1 MGQLARQI
9 AVVGNQQYAHAVFVE
24 PSYWVDPFGAGVS
37 DQVHN
42 GFVCVGVFERSDVSF
57 GLVHQ
62 DVDVF
67 LAVDHFAV
75 EADFIAGVD
84 LGAQFRYDLAVDAY
98 HSGRNQVVGLATRAD
113 ARVCDKAVETDGSG
127 LLGCFEA
134 RIVRGVVF
142 LEAFVIPV
150 CALAAFPTVAIS
162 AAAVAVGAP
171 AVVFAE
177 RAFPVTGVAAVSARG
192 VVLAVSVFTERML
205 SVAGIFVIG
214 TVPAAVVFAAVIAV
228 GPLFIPIT
236 AVRLVVFTE
245 RFAGTAVV
253 ISSRMIVVPAET
265 VVVTSRTVV
274 FAAVVACEV
283 GVERTARSFIFLAG
297 RVAQTRAALF
307 ALVFHKLGRRVVI
320 VAAARVIATGEA
332 FAGGFLTVA
341 FAGETSLFLF
351 RIECFHR
358 CFLSWLY
365 GLKSEIIAAEVLLI
379 D

>member
-1 MGQLARQI
+1 MQ
-9 AVVGNQQYAHAVFVE
+9 
-24 PSYWVDPFGAGVS
+24 GVS

-150 CALAAFPTVAIS
+150 CALAAFPTVAVPVTGIFPTVAIS

-253 ISSRMIVVPAET
+253 ISS
-265 VVVTSRTVV
+265 
-274 FAAVVACEV
+274 
-283 GVERTARSFIFLAG
+283 GRSSSGGNG
-297 RVAQTRAALF
+297 RCNEPN
-307 ALVFHKLGRRVVI
+307 RRLCGGC
-320 VAAARVIATGEA
+320 RV
-332 FAGGFLTVA
+332 
-341 FAGETSLFLF
+341 
-351 RIECFHR
+351 
-358 CFLSWLY
+358 
-365 GLKSEIIAAEVLLI
+365 
-379 D
+379 